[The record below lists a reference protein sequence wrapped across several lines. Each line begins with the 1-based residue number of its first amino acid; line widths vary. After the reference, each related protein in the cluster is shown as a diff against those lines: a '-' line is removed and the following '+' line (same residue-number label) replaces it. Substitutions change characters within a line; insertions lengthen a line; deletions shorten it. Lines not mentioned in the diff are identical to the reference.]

1 MEFRISE
8 TFQSSL
14 NKLSSQE
21 QKVVKTTAF
30 DLQIGLSGNSTKFH
44 KISRSRD
51 RNFWSVR
58 ANNNIRIIVHKTAA
72 SILLC
77 YVDHHDDAYKWAER
91 RKIENHPVTGAA
103 QIVQV
108 RELVE
113 DENGTK
119 YKDFYGMSST
129 KAQQTYYGD
138 LAEHRAP
145 EGKKVRLKYK
155 GPIDDTVQAILGGI
169 RSACSYVGAKTL
181 KDLPKCTTF
190 IRVTQTTNEVFTTF
204 ENS

>member
-1 MEFRISE
+1 MI
-8 TFQSSL
+8 
-14 NKLSSQE
+14 
-21 QKVVKTTAF
+21 
-30 DLQIGLSGNSTKFH
+30 
-44 KISRSRD
+44 
-51 RNFWSVR
+51 
-58 ANNNIRIIVHKTAA
+58 
-72 SILLC
+72 
-77 YVDHHDDAYKWAER
+77 
-91 RKIENHPVTGAA
+91 
-103 QIVQV
+103 
-108 RELVE
+108 E
-113 DENGTK
+113 DETGTK

-155 GPIDDTVQAILGGI
+155 GPLDDTVQAILGGI

-204 ENS
+204 E

>member
-1 MEFRISE
+1 MLINFKDEDFD
-8 TFQSSL
+8 
-14 NKLSSQE
+14 NKIKKE
-21 QKVVKTTAF
+21 DV
-30 DLQIGLSGNSTKFH
+30 
-44 KISRSRD
+44 
-51 RNFWSVR
+51 SV
-58 ANNNIRIIVHKTAA
+58 IQFSAA
-72 SILLC
+72 WCGPCKALKPVMDKLA
-77 YVDHHDDAYKWAER
+77 DEYKGKAGFYYAD
-91 RKIENHPVTGAA
+91 IEDGG
-103 QIVQV
+103 
-108 RELVE
+108 ELVE
-113 DENGTK
+113 DDNGVK

-155 GPIDDTVQAILGGI
+155 GPLDNTVQAILGGV

-204 ENS
+204 ENN